1 MKLSTR
7 MVDELEAGL
16 DEQTLTRLDAAAST
30 FVKTKNNGGRVVAV
44 VGSGPNIHEG
54 VTTLVAELIRQGL
67 IDGVITSSAVICH
80 EMGGAL
86 DRVHRV
92 HARDL
97 PEVARLPALPHDGVV
112 EATLLS
118 SDLLDEIR
126 AEIPFDA
133 PYYEVLLATEG
144 KDIIK
149 AAANMAY
156 PMGYRTERLA
166 REAQSLAAE
175 AGVPLEKIV
184 GGGADPRTMIGA
196 AAERGVP
203 VLVGIPQLIGG
214 GAVGLAIGDSL
225 SITERASRVARLL
238 GRADLI
244 IESAVALTQEI
255 HDGPFETYTGH
266 GIWAQWSRQWT
277 YTLADKTIVRIDLD
291 PNLER
296 AWQRERA
303 DGTVSRAIAEG
314 LPKTKLLDVPFRMEM
329 SGFSRLPGSLPLIA
343 DIGVI
348 WPLLVA
354 RVTQALD
361 IDLDFISYPQSTP
374 QGEAM
379 RQDIVHNV
387 HPVSRD
393 RMLKAARRLIEEA
406 A

>member
-1 MKLSTR
+1 
-7 MVDELEAGL
+7 
-16 DEQTLTRLDAAAST
+16 
-30 FVKTKNNGGRVVAV
+30 
-44 VGSGPNIHEG
+44 
-54 VTTLVAELIRQGL
+54 
-67 IDGVITSSAVICH
+67 
-80 EMGGAL
+80 
-86 DRVHRV
+86 
-92 HARDL
+92 
-97 PEVARLPALPHDGVV
+97 
-112 EATLLS
+112 
-118 SDLLDEIR
+118 
-126 AEIPFDA
+126 
-133 PYYEVLLATEG
+133 LATEG

-166 REAQSLAAE
+166 REAQSLAAA
-175 AGVPLEKIV
+175 AGLPLERVV

-266 GIWAQWSRQWT
+266 GIWAQWSGQWT

-296 AWQRERA
+296 AWQQERA
-303 DGTVSRAIAEG
+303 EGTVSRAIAEG

-343 DIGVI
+343 DIGVV

-361 IDLDFISYPQSTP
+361 IELDFISYPQSTP
-374 QGEAM
+374 LGEAM

-406 A
+406 SWRS

>member
-1 MKLSTR
+1 MKLSAR
-7 MVDELEAGL
+7 MVDELEAQL
-16 DEQTLTRLDAAAST
+16 DEQTLTRLDAATSA
-30 FVKTKNNGGRVVAV
+30 FVKIKRNGGRVVAV

-92 HARDL
+92 RARDL
-97 PEVARLPALPHDGVV
+97 PEVGCLPAVPHDGII

-118 SDLLDEIR
+118 SDILDEIR

-133 PYYEVLLATEG
+133 PYYEALLATDG

-156 PMGYRTERLA
+156 PMGYRTEQLA
-166 REAQSLAAE
+166 REAQSLAAA

-196 AAERGVP
+196 AAARGVP

-214 GAVGLAIGDSL
+214 GSVGLAVGDSL
-225 SITERASRVARLL
+225 SITERASCVARLL

-266 GIWAQWSRQWT
+266 GIWAQWSGQWT
-277 YTLADKTIVRIDLD
+277 YTLADKTIIRIDLD

-296 AWQRERA
+296 AWQQERTE
-303 DGTVSRAIAEG
+303 GTVSRAIAEG

-348 WPLLVA
+348 WPLLA
-354 RVTQALD
+354 TRVTQALD

-374 QGEAM
+374 QGKAM

-406 A
+406 S